1 METQYQDEQD
11 VQRKI
16 MIVDDDKN
24 MYEMYELKFKK
35 EWFDVMVCVNGLDAL
50 SKVSEFK
57 PDVILLDVMMPQ
69 MDGFETLRA
78 IKELTTTIKSKIIMF
93 SNINTK
99 KDIEKWYELGADE
112 YIVKAN
118 CTPKEIVSIVNL
130 VLEK

>member
-1 METQYQDEQD
+1 MDIENEVSDLP
-11 VQRKI
+11 KI

-35 EWFDVMVCVNGLDAL
+35 EWYQVMVCVNGLDAL
-50 SKVSEFK
+50 TKVSEFK

-78 IKELTTTIKSKIIMF
+78 IKELTTTIQSKIIMF

-99 KDIEKWYELGADE
+99 QEIERGYELGADE
-112 YIVKAN
+112 YVVKAN
-118 CTPKEIVSIVNL
+118 CTPKEIVDIVSML
-130 VLEK
+130 VK

>member
-1 METQYQDEQD
+1 MENQYEDEAQTQK
-11 VQRKI
+11 KI

-24 MYEMYELKFKK
+24 MYEMYELKFQK
-35 EWFDVMVCVNGLDAL
+35 EWFIVMVCVNWLDAL
-50 SKVSEFK
+50 TKVTDFK

-99 KDIEKWYELGADE
+99 KDIEKWYELWADE

-118 CTPKEIVSIVNL
+118 CTPKEIVNIVNL